1 MPAVLVSVSA
11 LLLGAAI
18 LLLGN
23 GLLGILLPVRA
34 SLEDFAT
41 TSIGLI
47 ASGYS
52 AGFVIGCVVMP
63 HVVQRVGHIRTFAVM
78 AAIAATANRPKPPG
92 WPSGRSI

>member
-1 MPAVLVSVSA
+1 MATLVSVGA

-34 SLEDFAT
+34 SFEHFPT

-52 AGFVIGCVVMP
+52 AGFVLGCLGTP
-63 HVVQRVGHIRTFAVM
+63 ARSCSGSATF
-78 AAIAATANRPKPPG
+78 G
-92 WPSGRSI
+92 PSR

>member
-34 SLEDFAT
+34 SLENFAT

-63 HVVQRVGHIRTFAVM
+63 HVEI
-78 AAIAATANRPKPPG
+78 
-92 WPSGRSI
+92 GRAHV